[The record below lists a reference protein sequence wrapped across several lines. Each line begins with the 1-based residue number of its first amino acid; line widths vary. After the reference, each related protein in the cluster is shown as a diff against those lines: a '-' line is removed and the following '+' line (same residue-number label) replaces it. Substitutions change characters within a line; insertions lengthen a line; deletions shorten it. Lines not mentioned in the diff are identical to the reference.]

1 MKKSS
6 KRSYPVGWQMG
17 KPQVVPEADQLE
29 EQEEDLPAR
38 DTCIRIVI
46 NDKDMPETLFA
57 KDESGS
63 LVVVLAA
70 ARIMYRIAGS
80 IAAKLK
86 FLPMPKVKI
95 KIVRYGLYSVKD
107 YSGLLDV
114 CLRILYRA
122 GVIEDTSGSTVK
134 GVEIECIKSDRCKVV
149 LLVEPV
155 KANVEAKE
163 LASSDPLHD
172 QPLQ

>member
-1 MKKSS
+1 MKRKS

-17 KPQVVPEADQLE
+17 KPQVVPEVDQPE
-29 EQEEDLPAR
+29 EPEEDLPVR

-46 NDKDMPETLFA
+46 SDRDMPETLFS
-57 KDESGS
+57 KDEAGS
-63 LVVVLAA
+63 PVMVLAA
-70 ARIMYRIAGS
+70 TRIMYRIAES
-80 IAAKLK
+80 IAVKLK
-86 FLPMPKVKI
+86 FLPMPKVKL
-95 KIVRYGLYSVKD
+95 KIIRYGLYSVKD

-134 GVEIECIKSDRCKVV
+134 GVEIDCIKSDRCKVV

-155 KANVEAKE
+155 KANGEADLDKAE
-163 LASSDPLHD
+163 RPLE
-172 QPLQ
+172 PSEG

>member
-1 MKKSS
+1 MKRKS

-17 KPQVVPEADQLE
+17 KPQVVPEVDQPE
-29 EQEEDLPAR
+29 EPEEDLPVR

-46 NDKDMPETLFA
+46 SDRDMPETLFS

-63 LVVVLAA
+63 PVMVLAA
-70 ARIMYRIAGS
+70 TRIMYRIAES
-80 IAAKLK
+80 IAVKLK
-86 FLPMPKVKI
+86 FLPMPKVKL
-95 KIVRYGLYSVKD
+95 KIIRYGLYSVKD

-122 GVIEDTSGSTVK
+122 GVIEDTSGSAVK

-155 KANVEAKE
+155 KANGEADLDKAE
-163 LASSDPLHD
+163 RPLE
-172 QPLQ
+172 PSEG

>member
-46 NDKDMPETLFA
+46 NDKDMPEALFL
-57 KDESGS
+57 KDESGNPAM
-63 LVVVLAA
+63 VLSAT
-70 ARIMYRIAGS
+70 RIMYRIAES
-80 IAAKLK
+80 IAVKLK

-155 KANVEAKE
+155 KAGNPAPEME
-163 LASSDPLHD
+163 IN
-172 QPLQ
+172 

>member
-1 MKKSS
+1 
-6 KRSYPVGWQMG
+6 MG
-17 KPQVVPEADQLE
+17 KPQVVPEADQIE
-29 EQEEDLPAR
+29 VQEEALPVR
-38 DTCIRIVI
+38 DNCIRIVI
-46 NDKDMPETLFA
+46 NDKDMPEALFL
-57 KDESGS
+57 KDESGNPVMH
-63 LVVVLAA
+63 LLAT
-70 ARIMYRIAGS
+70 RTMYRIAES
-80 IAAKLK
+80 IAVKLK

-95 KIVRYGLYSVKD
+95 KIVRYGLYSIKD

-155 KANVEAKE
+155 KSNGGAKLDKEE
-163 LASSDPLHD
+163 LSLEPSEG
-172 QPLQ
+172 

>member
-1 MKKSS
+1 
-6 KRSYPVGWQMG
+6 MG
-17 KPQVVPEADQLE
+17 KPQVVPEVDQPE
-29 EQEEDLPAR
+29 EPEEDLPVR

-46 NDKDMPETLFA
+46 SDRDMPETLFS
-57 KDESGS
+57 KDEAGS
-63 LVVVLAA
+63 PVMVLAA
-70 ARIMYRIAGS
+70 TRIMYRIAES
-80 IAAKLK
+80 IAVKLK
-86 FLPMPKVKI
+86 FLPMPKVKL
-95 KIVRYGLYSVKD
+95 KIIRYGLYSVKD

-155 KANVEAKE
+155 RANGEADLDKAER
-163 LASSDPLHD
+163 PLE
-172 QPLQ
+172 PSEG